1 MKSEN
6 ITIETVL
13 DIFSDYLEQNENFEI
28 VKTKKMGLFSILDA
42 SAEKDRSHLSIEPV
56 LDTDD
61 LIRQTLWVEIS
72 DCYYDVDHG
81 KHDPYECDETV
92 ETLVYARMKPRLD
105 QLPEKWADALEEF
118 FSNPDQCN

>member
-1 MKSEN
+1 MNSEN

-28 VKTKKMGLFSILDA
+28 VKTRKMGLFSILDA
-42 SAEKDRSHLSIEPV
+42 SIEKDRSHLSIEPV

-61 LIRQTLWVEIS
+61 LIRQILWMEIS

-81 KHDPYECDETV
+81 NHDPYESDETV
-92 ETLVYARMKPRLD
+92 ETLVYARMKPRIE
-105 QLPEKWADALEEF
+105 QLPEKWAGALEEF